1 MIASDICP
9 TFGSL
14 SQKLLFSFHRQCLSS
29 DPVYCFYRLT
39 IHCVYHLSRP
49 LSQKLLEQRYVSVDE
64 APGIVRLGDRSLLP
78 ADLCEGLSPAFPSSG
93 LRASLELQT
102 GEAKEAAETAA
113 AATVPSSKP
122 SAPSSPS
129 KSASSSPS
137 PSLGLL
143 RTAAALAGGH
153 SGTSGAGSGSFTSAN
168 GASSNFD
175 PLSYSGGAAGGLATV
190 SMAAW
195 IAAAAGA
202 HLAADVVYHYT
213 PAP

>member
-1 MIASDICP
+1 M
-9 TFGSL
+9 
-14 SQKLLFSFHRQCLSS
+14 
-29 DPVYCFYRLT
+29 
-39 IHCVYHLSRP
+39 
-49 LSQKLLEQRYVSVDE
+49 SVDE

-113 AATVPSSKP
+113 AATVPSSRP
-122 SAPSSPS
+122 SASSPPS
-129 KSASSSPS
+129 KSASASPS

-143 RTAAALAGGH
+143 RTAAALAAGR
-153 SGTSGAGSGSFTSAN
+153 SGTSASGSGGGSAS
-168 GASSNFD
+168 GSSSTGSATTFD

-195 IAAAAGA
+195 IAAASGA
-202 HLAADVVYHYT
+202 RLIACNQINTHSHLLYKMASLLWQTIRSHT
-213 PAP
+213 SMTH